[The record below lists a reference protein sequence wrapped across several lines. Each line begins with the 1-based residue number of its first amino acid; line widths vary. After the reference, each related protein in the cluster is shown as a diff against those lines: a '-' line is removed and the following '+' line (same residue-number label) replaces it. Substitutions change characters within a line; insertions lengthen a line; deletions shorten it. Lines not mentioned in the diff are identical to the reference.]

1 MILMSD
7 IQKEIIERLHVKP
20 EINSQ
25 EELSEIINFLKDYV
39 TAQPFIK
46 SLVLG
51 ISGGQDSTLLG
62 KIAQLTVAA
71 LREEGK
77 EVKFYAVRLPY
88 GVQADESDARDAV
101 DFIEPDER
109 VTVNI
114 KDSVDACVGALHD
127 SGFTLSDFVIGNEK
141 ARERMKVQY
150 AIAAHTGGIVLG
162 TDHAAEALTGFYTKF
177 GDGACD
183 VAPLTGLNKRQGR
196 QLLEFLKAPPHLY
209 EKIPTADLESN
220 KPLLSDEAALGVSYR
235 EIDDFLEGKPVSQH
249 AFDTIINHYKR
260 SAHKR
265 DLPYNRYNLPK

>member
-20 EINSQ
+20 EVNSE
-25 EELSEIINFLKDYV
+25 EELSEIIHFLKDYV
-39 TAQPFIK
+39 IDHPFIK

-62 KIAQLTVAA
+62 KIAQMTVET

-77 EVKFYAVRLPY
+77 NVKFYAVRLPY
-88 GVQADESDARDAV
+88 GIQADESDARDAV

-114 KDSVDACVGALHD
+114 KDSVDASVEALQD

-196 QLLEFLKAPPHLY
+196 QLLEYLEAPSHLY

-220 KPLLSDEAALGVSYR
+220 KPLLSDEVALGVSYR